1 MMLRCFFKPAAV
13 IVLAAVLASMVCA
26 FTNPILKLSSTMKI
40 LRMLINFNE
49 IVNLNVVIFW

>member
-1 MMLRCFFKPAAV
+1 M
-13 IVLAAVLASMVCA
+13 VLAAVLASMVCA